1 MWIGFVNGRNMDAA
15 RPSYQASHGQ
25 KYKTPW
31 NDTFVDELRRALMAC
46 KVYVLFP
53 SSDRS
58 RVQPHSQLQPIFQ
71 EHTIF
76 DSFHERKSYPD
87 EEMLTSH
94 PFRFLFYPIYWVM
107 YVVSSFP
114 VLQLASG
121 SHGTLLAT
129 INSRQTW

>member
-1 MWIGFVNGRNMDAA
+1 MDAA
-15 RPSYQASHGQ
+15 RPSYQAAHGQ

-58 RVQPHSQLQPIFQ
+58 RVQPHCQLQRIFK

-87 EEMLTSH
+87 EEMLTSD

-114 VLQLASG
+114 VLQLLSG
-121 SHGTLLAT
+121 SHGTPLAT
-129 INSRQTW
+129 IKSRQTW